1 MAVNPLSGPA
11 KTSGI
16 SQWNFSDLCLET
28 SELIIITAFTKA
40 PIEQPKSS
48 GVRKMEVLFGSVSKP
63 T

>member
-28 SELIIITAFTKA
+28 SELILITAFTKA

-48 GVRKMEVLFGSVSKP
+48 EVTKISQIQGCLSEL
-63 T
+63 